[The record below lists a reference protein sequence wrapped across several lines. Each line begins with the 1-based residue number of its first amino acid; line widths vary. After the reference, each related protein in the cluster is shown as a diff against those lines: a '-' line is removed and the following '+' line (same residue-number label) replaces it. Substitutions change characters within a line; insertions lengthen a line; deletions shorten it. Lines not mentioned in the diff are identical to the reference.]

1 MKLEDNIYNASLTRN
16 QPKFKL
22 WCKAGLLITYKCNAE
37 CQFCYYNCSP
47 DQTGLMPVDNVISIW
62 QSLKSLSENTEK
74 LHLTGGE
81 PFLYYEH
88 FVDILTE
95 AKKQNL
101 TPIDLI
107 ETNAYWA
114 ADDKIITDRLTQLD
128 ELGMHRLK
136 ISCDPFHQ
144 QYIDIELV
152 RRLVQVGAELLGPDR
167 VLVRWQKYLDKPLDI
182 KNLSADQRAKI
193 FLQAM
198 KDYPC
203 RLTGRAA
210 DNIANLKDLKP
221 PEDFITKSCKNTFLG
236 AKGVHIDP
244 FGNVFSGTCSGI
256 IVGNINKSPL
266 EEIWQNFHP
275 ENDDIICTLFE
286 SGPYGL
292 FDKFPSLQ
300 ELKSKKFAD
309 KCHLC
314 TSARQCLFENDI
326 ATETIGPPQC
336 YQQP

>member
-1 MKLEDNIYNASLTRN
+1 MKLADNSYNAALTRN
-16 QPKFKL
+16 DPKFKL
-22 WCKAGLLITYKCNAE
+22 WRNAGLLITYKCNAE
-37 CQFCYYNCSP
+37 CEFCYYNCSP
-47 DQTGLMPVDNVISIW
+47 SRGGLMPTDTVLSIW
-62 QSLKSLSENTEK
+62 HSLKSLAENNEK

-88 FVDILTE
+88 LIDILTQ
-95 AKKQNL
+95 AKRQNL
-101 TPIDLI
+101 TPLDLI

-114 ADDKIITDRLTQLD
+114 ADEKIILDKLKQLD
-128 ELGMHRLK
+128 DLGMHRLK

-144 QYIDIELV
+144 EYIDIALV
-152 RRLVQVGAELLGPDR
+152 RRLAQTGAELLGPER
-167 VLVRWQKYLDKPLDI
+167 VLVRWQKYLDEPMDI
-182 KNLSADQRAKI
+182 KNLPEAERAEMY
-193 FLQAM
+193 LQAM

-210 DNIANLKDLKP
+210 ANLALLRDLKA
-221 PEDFITKSCKNTFLG
+221 PEEFINKNCKHAFLG

-256 IVGNINKSPL
+256 ILGNVNRTPL

-275 ENDDIICTLFE
+275 RHDEIIKTLFE

-292 FDKFPSLQ
+292 LEKFPQL
-300 ELKSKKFAD
+300 EKLKSETFAD

-314 TSARQCLFENDI
+314 TTARQRLFENRI
-326 ATETIGPPQC
+326 APDTIGPAEC
-336 YQQP
+336 YQ

>member
-1 MKLEDNIYNASLTRN
+1 MKLEDNIYNASLARN
-16 QPKFKL
+16 DPKFKL
-22 WCKAGLLITYKCNAE
+22 WRKAGLLITYKCNAE

-47 DQTGLMPVDNVISIW
+47 NQAGLMPADTVLSIW
-62 QSLKSLSENTEK
+62 HSLKSLSENTHK

-88 FVDILTE
+88 LIDILTK

-101 TPIDLI
+101 TPLDLI
-107 ETNAYWA
+107 ETNAFWA
-114 ADDKIITDRLTQLD
+114 TDDRIILDRLKQLD

-144 QYIDIELV
+144 QYIDITLV
-152 RRLVQVGAELLGPDR
+152 RRLAQIGAELLGADR
-167 VLVRWQKYLDKPLDI
+167 ILVRWQKYLDHPIDI
-182 KNLSADQRAKI
+182 KNLSDDQLANI

-210 DNIANLKDLKP
+210 ANIAHLNDLKP
-221 PEDFITKSCKNTFLG
+221 SKDFINKSCKNAFLG

-256 IVGNINKSPL
+256 IIGNVNQTPL
-266 EEIWQNFHP
+266 EEIWKNFHP
-275 ENDDIICTLFE
+275 ASDDIIHTLFE
-286 SGPYGL
+286 SGPYDL
-292 FDKFPSLQ
+292 LDKFPLL
-300 ELKSKKFAD
+300 EALKSDKFAD

-314 TSARQCLFENDI
+314 TTVRQCLFENNL
-326 ATETIGPPQC
+326 AKKTIGPPQC
-336 YQQP
+336 YQ

>member
-16 QPKFKL
+16 NPKFKL
-22 WCKAGLLITYKCNAE
+22 WRKAGLLITYKCNAE

-47 DQTGLMPVDNVISIW
+47 NQEGLMPVDTVISIW

-88 FVDILTE
+88 LVDILTK

-114 ADDKIITDRLTQLD
+114 TDDKIITDRLKQLD
-128 ELGMHRLK
+128 QLGMHRLK

-144 QYIDIELV
+144 QYIDITLV
-152 RRLVQVGAELLGPDR
+152 RHLAQVGAKLLGPDR
-167 VLVRWQKYLDKPLDI
+167 VLVRWQQYLDKPLDI
-182 KNLSADQRAKI
+182 KNLSADKLATI
-193 FLQAM
+193 FLQTM

-210 DNIANLKDLKP
+210 VNLANLNNLKTP
-221 PEDFITKSCKNTFLG
+221 KDFIDKSCKNAFLG

-244 FGNVFSGTCSGI
+244 FGNIFSGTCSGI
-256 IVGNINKSPL
+256 IVGNVNQAPL

-275 ENDDIICTLFE
+275 QNDNIIHTLFE

-292 FDKFPSLQ
+292 LEKFPQL
-300 ELKSKKFAD
+300 EALKSKKFAD

-314 TSARQCLFENDI
+314 TTARQCLFEKNI
-326 ATETIGPPQC
+326 ASETIGPPQC

>member
-1 MKLEDNIYNASLTRN
+1 MKLEDNIYNASLARN
-16 QPKFKL
+16 KPKFKL
-22 WCKAGLLITYKCNAE
+22 WRKAGLLITYKCNAE

-47 DQTGLMPVDNVISIW
+47 TQAGLMPAETVLSIW
-62 QSLKSLSENTEK
+62 HSLKSLSENTEK

-81 PFLYYEH
+81 PFLCYEH
-88 FVDILTE
+88 LIDILSK

-101 TPIDLI
+101 PPLDLI

-114 ADDKIITDRLTQLD
+114 TDDKIILDRLKQLD

-152 RRLVQVGAELLGPDR
+152 HRLAQIGAELLGQDR
-167 VLVRWQKYLDKPLDI
+167 VLVRWQRYLDQPINI
-182 KNLSADQRAKI
+182 KNLSIDQCAEI
-193 FLQAM
+193 FLHTM

-210 DNIANLKDLKP
+210 TNLAYLKDLKSSK
-221 PEDFITKSCKNTFLG
+221 DFKDKSCKNAFLG

-256 IVGNINKSPL
+256 IVGNVNQRPL
-266 EEIWQNFHP
+266 EEIWLNFHP
-275 ENDDIICTLFE
+275 KNDEIIHTLFE

-292 FDKFPSLQ
+292 LGKFPQL
-300 ELKSKKFAD
+300 EKLKSKKFAD

-314 TSARQCLFENDI
+314 TSARQCLFENNI
-326 ATETIGPPQC
+326 AKETIGPPQC
-336 YQQP
+336 YQKF